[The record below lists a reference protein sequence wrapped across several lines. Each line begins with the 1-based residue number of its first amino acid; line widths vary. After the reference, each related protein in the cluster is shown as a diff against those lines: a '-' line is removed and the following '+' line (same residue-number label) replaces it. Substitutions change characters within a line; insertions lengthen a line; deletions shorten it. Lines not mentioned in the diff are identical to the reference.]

1 MDGPVVVQE
10 KVDGSQFSFGI
21 FDGVLKMR
29 SKNQEFDPDS
39 PPKTFAAAA
48 TSVKERAG
56 SLRDGWTYRG
66 EYLEKP
72 KHNVLSYDR
81 HPKGNIALFDVA
93 MEPEFYLTP
102 VDVQLEGRL
111 IDLEVVPTFEVDGLT
126 LETLQS
132 LLETESFLGGPKI
145 EGVVIKNYGRFGPD
159 KKPLMGKFVSEAFKE
174 KHRAAGASYGPKR
187 GDIIEVVAA
196 QHRTEARFRK
206 AVIHMREAG
215 ELTNTPA
222 DIGRLIAAVQ
232 QDILD
237 EERDDIANSLFEF
250 YWPQVRRAAS
260 RGVAEW
266 YKDQLAERQ
275 FTQAA

>member
-29 SKNQEFDPDS
+29 SKNQEFEPGTA
-39 PPKTFAAAA
+39 PKMFAEAAAN
-48 TSVKERAG
+48 VGMRAG
-56 SLRDGWTYRG
+56 DLRDGWTYRG

-81 HPKGNIALFDVA
+81 HPRGHLAIFDIAVGPENYIEPSAVA
-93 MEPEFYLTP
+93 AEAA
-102 VDVQLEGRL
+102 RL
-111 IDLEVVPTFEVDGLT
+111 DLDVVPTFEVDGLT
-126 LETLQS
+126 LETFQS

-145 EGVVIKNYGRFGPD
+145 EGVVIKNYSRFGPD

-174 KHRAAGASYGPKR
+174 KHRAAGASYDPKR

-222 DIGRLIAAVQ
+222 DIGKLIAAVQ